1 MKESPKREASSSEER
16 DICGE
21 RISNVISDA
30 SVAVNTLIRSIAVT
44 IEEKVALEN
53 RVKKISR
60 EAYYVVDRIDD
71 IAKEIRRCS
80 RCCYCCCLCIQ
91 EIAETERGFSE

>member
-1 MKESPKREASSSEER
+1 MKRE
-16 DICGE
+16 ICVE
-21 RISNVISDA
+21 KISNVIAEA
-30 SVAVNTLIRSIAVT
+30 SAALNTLFRSIAVT
-44 IEEKVALEN
+44 IQEKVALEN
-53 RVKKISR
+53 RVNNISR

-80 RCCYCCCLCIQ
+80 RCGYCCCLCIQ

>member
-1 MKESPKREASSSEER
+1 
-16 DICGE
+16 
-21 RISNVISDA
+21 
-30 SVAVNTLIRSIAVT
+30 VT

-60 EAYYVVDRIDD
+60 EADYVVNRIDD
-71 IAKEIRRCS
+71 IAREIRRCS
-80 RCCYCCCLCIQ
+80 RCYCCLCIQ

>member
-1 MKESPKREASSSEER
+1 MEESPKREASRSEER

-21 RISNVISDA
+21 KISNVIADV
-30 SVAVNTLIRSIAVT
+30 SVALNTLIRSIAVT

-60 EAYYVVDRIDD
+60 EADYVVNRIDD
-71 IAKEIRRCS
+71 IAREIRRCS
-80 RCCYCCCLCIQ
+80 RCYCCLCIQ